1 MKNVNPHTHQIL
13 LSILLIITACVP
25 MPAVRVY
32 VTPTAAQTET
42 PVSSSTLVMPTETQA
57 PAAAQAITP
66 APTSSP
72 TFLGAV
78 VGPSYTPPVPTQ
90 TPLPTSE
97 LPPTLAPTNTPS
109 GPTPTPIP
117 TLDPSRMGVQIDPNV
132 TNEAWFYIMDRVT
145 QLGVRWI
152 KIQFNWNFYQPASA
166 TEWSENMRRIE
177 LYLFEANRRGINVM
191 LSIAKAPAWAR
202 SNQIEDG
209 PPDDPQVLANFLTFL
224 FSGGPQEF
232 NLMEQV
238 DAIEVWNEP
247 NLAREWRGQPMD
259 GATYMRYFAA
269 AYQAIRAANPTI
281 PIVTAGLAPTGDSTE
296 SRDDR
301 SYLTE
306 MYAAGLGSYRD
317 VYIGAHPF
325 SWGNPP
331 DAVCCDAVAGQGWD
345 DNPRFFFM
353 NTLNDYRDIMNQNG
367 HNDIQMWLTE
377 FGWATWERFSS
388 PISQE
393 WMTYNDLWEQANYT
407 VRAFEIGQQRGDIAV
422 MVLWN
427 LNFANETVVN
437 ASSEIAGYAIMP
449 DNGIRPAFWM
459 IHDAVRPPEQ
469 RLNRYDMSG

>member
-1 MKNVNPHTHQIL
+1 
-13 LSILLIITACVP
+13 
-25 MPAVRVY
+25 
-32 VTPTAAQTET
+32 
-42 PVSSSTLVMPTETQA
+42 
-57 PAAAQAITP
+57 
-66 APTSSP
+66 
-72 TFLGAV
+72 
-78 VGPSYTPPVPTQ
+78 
-90 TPLPTSE
+90 
-97 LPPTLAPTNTPS
+97 
-109 GPTPTPIP
+109 
-117 TLDPSRMGVQIDPNV
+117 MGVQVDPHV

-152 KIQFNWNFYQPASA
+152 KIQFNWNFYQPGSA

-202 SNQIEDG
+202 SNQTEDG

-247 NLAREWRGQPMD
+247 NLAREWRGQAMD

-269 AYQAIRAANPTI
+269 AYQAIRAANPTM

-301 SYLTE
+301 SYLLE

-317 VYIGAHPF
+317 VYVGAHPF
-325 SWGNPP
+325 SWGNAP
-331 DAVCCDAVAGQGWD
+331 DAVCCDAVEGQGWD
-345 DNPRFFFM
+345 DNPRFFFT
-353 NTLNDYRDIMNQNG
+353 NTLNDYRNIMNQNG
-367 HNDIQMWLTE
+367 HNDVQMWLTE

-388 PISQE
+388 PVSQE
-393 WMTYNDLWEQANYT
+393 WMTYNDVWEQGNYA